1 MGLSERFSTFVH
13 NDRFSPGINFKGWIF
28 RYGDK
33 RKWQAQGLKVL
44 HHYFID
50 KHYREGIVK
59 KANPSDQYK
68 IMELMSRFSNPNID
82 EVRDGFYE
90 NTVMMVG
97 DLYGD
102 ILIDHVMCSDKDRRR
117 EFIDG
122 RLLLTIDN
130 RSKVMGL
137 DKLFQKV
144 RNGGLT
150 LKGRMVD
157 YLAYILFKDLGIND
171 REIVNRSNGHI
182 PEPIIDKI
190 ITLLQEREEQD
201 RRVNGRSK
209 IM

>member
-13 NDRFSPGINFKGWIF
+13 NDRFSPGVNFKRWIF

-50 KHYREGIVK
+50 KNYREGIVK
-59 KANPSDQYK
+59 KAQPSDQYK
-68 IMELMSRFSNPNID
+68 ILELMARFSNPNIN

-97 DLYGD
+97 DLFGD
-102 ILIDHVMCSDKDRRR
+102 ILIDHVVCSDVARRR
-117 EFIDG
+117 EFIDD

-130 RSKVMGL
+130 RSKVIGL
-137 DKLFQKV
+137 DKLFQAV
-144 RNGGLT
+144 RGQGLP
-150 LKGRMVD
+150 LEGRTVD

-182 PEPIIDKI
+182 PSPVVDRI